1 MNDLNAR
8 LDPHVE
14 LARLM
19 ERVREAVH
27 GPSESESVTSTEPAR
42 AWLPTDQ
49 TTEPEAFEAALA
61 SQAEFNRHILGMV
74 NGMFEHLRHLEESLS
89 RFDRFLARQD
99 GKVDFDKSTAPR
111 KDDGD
116 WKGGL

>member
-27 GPSESESVTSTEPAR
+27 GPSESESVTNTEPAK

-74 NGMFEHLRHLEESLS
+74 SGLFEHLKRLEESLN
-89 RFDRFLARQD
+89 RFDRYLARQEGNID
-99 GKVDFDKSTAPR
+99 LGRCTTPR
-111 KDDGD
+111 RDDGID
-116 WKGGL
+116 GR